1 MISVNVPLRVSFIVC
16 ALLVLF
22 FVMRRIRKSSLEIDD
37 SIFWLVLAAILIVV
51 ALFPQLAYAVSDLLG
66 FASPSNFIFACGI
79 IVLLVRTFTQDQ
91 KIAVLK
97 RKLVRMAQHDALREE
112 GVERSSDDTADD
124 KHERSDNATAS
135 R

>member
-1 MISVNVPLRVSFIVC
+1 MNVPLRISFIVC

-112 GVERSSDDTADD
+112 GAERPNDEINSEKD
-124 KHERSDNATAS
+124 
-135 R
+135 